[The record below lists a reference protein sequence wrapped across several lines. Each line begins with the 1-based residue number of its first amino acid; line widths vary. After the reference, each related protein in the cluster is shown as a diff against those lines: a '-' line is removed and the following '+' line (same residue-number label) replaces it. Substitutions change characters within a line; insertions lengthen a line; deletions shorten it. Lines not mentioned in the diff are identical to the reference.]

1 MITNVNDTQFVYE
14 ECQKNLQKRKEDI
27 IPKNC
32 KLQEKKTY
40 LKHQVKQQ
48 GTQITCILVFAKL
61 QDIVRKKRGHRRNI
75 YENNNI

>member
-40 LKHQVKQQ
+40 LKHQVKQ
-48 GTQITCILVFAKL
+48 
-61 QDIVRKKRGHRRNI
+61 
-75 YENNNI
+75 